1 MFRRKHQLASRCA
14 VRQDRPIPAFV
25 RGETWDYGGTVRVGD
40 APPPGFRSEAA
51 TSATKQIGYY
61 LFHALDG

>member
-1 MFRRKHQLASRCA
+1 

-25 RGETWDYGGTVRVGD
+25 QGETWDYGGTVRVGE
-40 APPPGFRSEAA
+40 ATPPGFRSEAA